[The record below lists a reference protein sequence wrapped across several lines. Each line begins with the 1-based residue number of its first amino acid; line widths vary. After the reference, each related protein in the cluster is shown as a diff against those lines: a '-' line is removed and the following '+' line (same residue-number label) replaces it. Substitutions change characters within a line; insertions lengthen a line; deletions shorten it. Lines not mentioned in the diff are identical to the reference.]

1 MVGVKRKKHMQYEFG
16 SCDWQNLRC
25 EGKQNQAIFFAVLL
39 PMGFEFSPGLD
50 TSVPLYSIHTIS
62 LALAF
67 PLSEKN
73 ICKTVFTYTPQIGR
87 HT

>member
-1 MVGVKRKKHMQYEFG
+1 MVDVRKKHIQYKFG

-25 EGKQNQAIFFAVLL
+25 EGKQNHATFFAVLL

-67 PLSEKN
+67 PLSEQN
-73 ICKTVFTYTPQIGR
+73 ICKTGFGYTAQIR
-87 HT
+87 CHT